1 MYMYLSECIHM
12 NLSAQGGQNTTL
24 DTLEQELK
32 AAVSYLMWVLG
43 PKLRSLKEL
52 CIFLTT
58 EPSI

>member
-1 MYMYLSECIHM
+1 M